1 MEKFLQF
8 LSDYRYPIIGFIVA
22 LLFIVTGLYNLIIP
36 IALLVGGV
44 YFGFYFQKNKE
55 QLKEKLKEFVDKL

>member
-8 LSDYRYPIIGFIVA
+8 LSDYRYPIIGFFVA
-22 LLFIVTGLYNLIIP
+22 LVIIITGLYKLIIP
-36 IALLVGGV
+36 IALIAAGI

-55 QLKEKLKEFVDKL
+55 KVKEKIKEIVDKL